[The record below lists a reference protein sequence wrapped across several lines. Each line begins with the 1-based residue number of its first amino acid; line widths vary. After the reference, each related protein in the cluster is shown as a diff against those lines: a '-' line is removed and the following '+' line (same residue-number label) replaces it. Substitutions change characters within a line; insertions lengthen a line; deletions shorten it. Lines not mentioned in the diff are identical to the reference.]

1 MTKPSSRECYDF
13 LVESVLDHAT
23 TLPPAR
29 RAKTY
34 RGLAEIIPNPTIQA
48 ELLSLAADIEA
59 AERRHCEL
67 KLKIVAK
74 C

>member
-1 MTKPSSRECYDF
+1 MNHPTHTPAK
-13 LVESVLDHAT
+13 LVELGIAEVQH
-23 TLPPAR
+23 AR

-67 KLKIVAK
+67 KLKIVAE

>member
-1 MTKPSSRECYDF
+1 MSKSSARECYDF

-29 RAKTY
+29 RAKIY
-34 RGLAEIIPNPTIQA
+34 RGLAEIITDPTTQA
-48 ELLSLAADIEA
+48 ELISLASDIEA